1 MMFIGIDISKEKI
14 DLSWLR
20 DQLTNKIKTKV
31 FKNKRQDFV
40 TIEKWLLNTT
50 KSAASELV
58 ITLEPTGVY
67 HEALMYFL
75 HEQGF
80 NIILANP
87 SKAKKYADALNIIH
101 KTDKSDATMLA
112 HYGCAKH
119 AVVNYWQPEALEIR
133 ELKAL
138 IRRLDALESNRQR
151 EANRLEASEF
161 SNVSARVC
169 QSIKV
174 TIAFLDD
181 EIKQLKSDIDNH
193 IDNEPDL
200 KRNRKLLES
209 IPGIGPVLSR
219 ELTYLFAAKKF
230 NKAKEAAAYCGLI
243 PRHNESG
250 KLKGRTSISKLGPA
264 RIRCKLYMAAIV
276 AGQWN
281 KTIKRHKLTLINN
294 GKTPMQAVCANMR
307 KLIHI
312 CFGVIKNQEA
322 FKLQES

>member
-1 MMFIGIDISKEKI
+1 
-14 DLSWLR
+14 
-20 DQLTNKIKTKV
+20 
-31 FKNKRQDFV
+31 
-40 TIEKWLLNTT
+40 
-50 KSAASELV
+50 
-58 ITLEPTGVY
+58 
-67 HEALMYFL
+67 
-75 HEQGF
+75 
-80 NIILANP
+80 
-87 SKAKKYADALNIIH
+87 
-101 KTDKSDATMLA
+101 
-112 HYGCAKH
+112 
-119 AVVNYWQPEALEIR
+119 

-151 EANRLEASEF
+151 EANRLDASEF

-250 KLKGRTSISKLGPA
+250 KLKGRTT
-264 RIRCKLYMAAIV
+264 
-276 AGQWN
+276 N
-281 KTIKRHKLTLINN
+281 IN
-294 GKTPMQAVCANMR
+294 TC
-307 KLIHI
+307 
-312 CFGVIKNQEA
+312 
-322 FKLQES
+322 S

>member
-1 MMFIGIDISKEKI
+1 
-14 DLSWLR
+14 
-20 DQLTNKIKTKV
+20 
-31 FKNKRQDFV
+31 
-40 TIEKWLLNTT
+40 
-50 KSAASELV
+50 
-58 ITLEPTGVY
+58 
-67 HEALMYFL
+67 
-75 HEQGF
+75 
-80 NIILANP
+80 
-87 SKAKKYADALNIIH
+87 
-101 KTDKSDATMLA
+101 

-119 AVVNYWQPEALEIR
+119 AVVDYWQPEALEVR

-151 EANRLEASEF
+151 EANRLDASEF
-161 SNVSARVC
+161 SNVSTRVC

-193 IDNEPDL
+193 IDSEPDL

-250 KLKGRTSISKLGPA
+250 KLKGRTS
-264 RIRCKLYMAAIV
+264 
-276 AGQWN
+276 
-281 KTIKRHKLTLINN
+281 
-294 GKTPMQAVCANMR
+294 
-307 KLIHI
+307 
-312 CFGVIKNQEA
+312 
-322 FKLQES
+322 

>member
-31 FKNKRQDFV
+31 FKNKHQDFEK
-40 TIEKWLLNTT
+40 IEKWLLNTT
-50 KSAASELV
+50 KSVASELV

-80 NIILANP
+80 NIILANTG
-87 SKAKKYADALNIIH
+87 KAKKYADALNIIH

-119 AVVNYWQPEALEIR
+119 AVVDYWQPEALEVR

-161 SNVSARVC
+161 SNVSARVR

-181 EIKQLKSDIDNH
+181 EIKQLKSDIDDH
-193 IDNEPDL
+193 IDNEPGL

-209 IPGIGPVLSR
+209 IPGIGHVLSR
-219 ELTYLFAAKKF
+219 ELTYLFAAMSRP
-230 NKAKEAAAYCGLI
+230 EIG
-243 PRHNESG
+243 
-250 KLKGRTSISKLGPA
+250 
-264 RIRCKLYMAAIV
+264 
-276 AGQWN
+276 
-281 KTIKRHKLTLINN
+281 
-294 GKTPMQAVCANMR
+294 
-307 KLIHI
+307 
-312 CFGVIKNQEA
+312 
-322 FKLQES
+322 